1 MLMTPCTFSFL
12 FSFEQNT
19 FSFEQNTFRRW
30 MIKLSAIVDSY
41 EYQSTIKVSKS
52 IFGEKTLCMK
62 TIFDNK

>member
-1 MLMTPCTFSFL
+1 
-12 FSFEQNT
+12 
-19 FSFEQNTFRRW
+19 